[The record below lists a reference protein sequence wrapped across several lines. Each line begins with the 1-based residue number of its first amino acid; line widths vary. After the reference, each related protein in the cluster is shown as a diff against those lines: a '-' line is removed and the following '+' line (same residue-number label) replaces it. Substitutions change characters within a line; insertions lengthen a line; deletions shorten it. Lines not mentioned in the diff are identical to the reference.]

1 MDTNGDTSMIAKG
14 KSSVSLDDILSKV
27 TEADILSH
35 YLGVTE
41 VPCIINSPLRQDRRP
56 SFGLYSTDGR
66 RIFYTD
72 LSTRDRGGLLDLLG
86 HMWNCGYKEVL
97 TRINEDISKFC
108 GGASIH
114 SYTPC
119 AVRSTNSYNK
129 DTDLQCKVRDWRSY
143 DIEYWASYGITLEWL
158 KYAEVYP
165 ISHKI
170 VIKDGHRYVFGADK
184 YAYAYVEHK
193 EGKVTLKIYQPFNKA
208 GYKWSNKHDN
218 SVVSLW
224 TKVPEYGEQICICS
238 SLKDALCL
246 WANTGIP
253 SLAIQGEG
261 YRMSD
266 TAISELKRRYK
277 QVFIC
282 LDNDEPGLK
291 DAQKLAEETGFT
303 NVVLPPFNEGKDISD
318 LYKAKGKDEFL
329 RIIKPLFNSSRQEDN
344 DWNDLPFCID

>member
-1 MDTNGDTSMIAKG
+1 MFSKG
-14 KSSVSLDDILSKV
+14 NDSVCLSDILSKV
-27 TEADILSH
+27 TEADILSY

-56 SFGLYSTDGR
+56 SFGLYSHDGK

-72 LSTRDRGGLLDLLG
+72 LSTRDRGGLFDLLG
-86 HMWNCGYKEVL
+86 QMWGCSYKEVL
-97 TRINEDISKFC
+97 IKINNDISKFC
-108 GGASIH
+108 GSTNIH

-119 AVRSTNSYNK
+119 AVRSTTNHNK
-129 DTDLQCKVRDWRSY
+129 STDLQCKVRDWKDY

-170 VIKDGHRYVFGADK
+170 VIKDGQRYVFAADK

-193 EGKVTLKIYQPFNKA
+193 EGKVTLKIYQPYNTK

-218 SVVSLW
+218 SVVGLW

-246 WANTGIP
+246 WSNTEIP
-253 SLAIQGEG
+253 SLTLQGEG
-261 YRMSD
+261 YRMSN
-266 TAISELKRRYK
+266 TAISELKRRCK

-303 NVVLPPFNEGKDISD
+303 NVVLPHFDEGKDISD
-318 LYKAKGKDEFL
+318 LFKAKGKEEFL
-329 RIIKPLFNSSRQEDN
+329 KIIQPLFNSSRQEHEYED
-344 DWNDLPFCID
+344 DLPFEID

>member
-1 MDTNGDTSMIAKG
+1 MAISKG

-27 TEADILSH
+27 TEADILSY

-41 VPCIINSPLRQDRRP
+41 VPTIINSPLRQDRRP
-56 SFGLYSTDGR
+56 SFGLYSSDGV

-72 LSTRDRGGLLDLLG
+72 LATKDSGGLFDLLG
-86 HMWNCGYKEVL
+86 KMWNCSFKEVL
-97 TRINEDISKFC
+97 TRVNEDISKFC
-108 GGASIH
+108 GGANIH

-119 AVRSTNSYNK
+119 TVRSTNSYNK

-193 EGKVTLKIYQPFNKA
+193 EGKVTLKIYQPKNTK
-208 GYKWSNKHDN
+208 GYKWSNKHDK

-224 TKVPEYGEQICICS
+224 TKIPEYGDKVCICS

-246 WANTGIP
+246 WSNLGIP
-253 SLAIQGEG
+253 ALSIQGEG
-261 YRMSD
+261 YNMSN
-266 TAISELKRRYK
+266 TAVNELKRRYK
-277 QVFIC
+277 EIYIL
-282 LDNDEPGLK
+282 LDNDEAGLK
-291 DAQKLAEETGFT
+291 DGLSLSESTGFI
-303 NVVLPPFNEGKDISD
+303 NLVLPKFKEGKDISD
-318 LYKAKGKDEFL
+318 AYKVLGKERWL
-329 RIIKPLFNSSRQEDN
+329 KLIKPLFFPSESED
-344 DWNDLPFCID
+344 DLPFYC

>member
-1 MDTNGDTSMIAKG
+1 MAISKG
-14 KSSVSLDDILSKV
+14 KSSVSLEDILSKV
-27 TEADILSH
+27 TEADILSY

-41 VPCIINSPLRQDRRP
+41 VPTIINSPLRQDRRP
-56 SFGLYSTDGR
+56 SFGLYSSDGV

-72 LSTRDRGGLLDLLG
+72 LATKDSGGLFDLLG
-86 HMWNCGYKEVL
+86 KMWNCSFKEVL

-108 GGASIH
+108 GGANIH

-193 EGKVTLKIYQPFNKA
+193 EGKVTLKIYQPKNTK
-208 GYKWSNKHDN
+208 GYKWSNKHDK
-218 SVVSLW
+218 SVISLW
-224 TKVPEYGEQICICS
+224 TKIPEYGDKVCICS

-246 WANTGIP
+246 WSNLGIP
-253 SLAIQGEG
+253 ALSIQGEG
-261 YRMSD
+261 YNMSN
-266 TAISELKRRYK
+266 TAVNELKRRYK
-277 QVFIC
+277 EIYIL
-282 LDNDEPGLK
+282 LDNDEAGLK
-291 DAQKLAEETGFT
+291 DGLSLSESTGFI
-303 NVVLPPFNEGKDISD
+303 NLVLPKFREGKDISD
-318 LYKAKGKDEFL
+318 AYKVLGKERWL
-329 RIIKPLFNSSRQEDN
+329 KLIKSLFFPSESED
-344 DWNDLPFCID
+344 DLPFYC

>member
-1 MDTNGDTSMIAKG
+1 MAISKG

-56 SFGLYSTDGR
+56 SFGLYSSDGI
-66 RIFYTD
+66 RIFYID
-72 LSTRDRGGLLDLLG
+72 LATKDSGGLFDLLG
-86 HMWNCGYKEVL
+86 KMWNCGFKEVL
-97 TRINEDISKFC
+97 SKINEDISKFC

-119 AVRSTNSYNK
+119 AVRSTSSYNK
-129 DTDLQCKVRDWRSY
+129 DTDLQCKVRDWRDY

-170 VIKDGHRYVFGADK
+170 VVKDGHRYVFGADK

-208 GYKWSNKHDN
+208 GYKWSSNVDR
-218 SVVSLW
+218 SVWSLW
-224 TKVPEYGEQICICS
+224 TKIPKYGNNLILS
-238 SLKDALCL
+238 SSVKDCL
-246 WANTGIP
+246 NIMCNLGIP
-253 SLAIQGEG
+253 SICLQGEG
-261 YRMSD
+261 YLPKPQIMK
-266 TAISELKRRYK
+266 ELKSRYK
-277 QVFIC
+277 NIIIFF
-282 LDNDEPGLK
+282 DNDFNNPNNPGHNDAKRLSEEYNLK
-291 DAQKLAEETGFT
+291 MIEIPKEYES
-303 NVVLPPFNEGKDISD
+303 KDPSD
-318 LYKAKGKDEFL
+318 LYKNHGKEVYL
-329 RIIKPLFNSSRQEDN
+329 KIMNEILGNVLWKNGN
-344 DWNDLPFCID
+344 V

>member
-1 MDTNGDTSMIAKG
+1 MAISKG

-56 SFGLYSTDGR
+56 SFGLYSSDGI
-66 RIFYTD
+66 RIFYID
-72 LSTRDRGGLLDLLG
+72 LATKDSGGLFDLLG
-86 HMWNCGYKEVL
+86 KMWNCGFKEVL
-97 TRINEDISKFC
+97 NKINKDISKFC

-119 AVRSTNSYNK
+119 AVRSTSSYNK
-129 DTDLQCKVRDWRSY
+129 DTDLQCKVRDWRDY

-208 GYKWSNKHDN
+208 GYKWSSNIDR
-218 SVVSLW
+218 SVWGLW
-224 TKVPEYGEQICICS
+224 TKIPEYGDNLIIS
-238 SLKDALCL
+238 SSVKDCL
-246 WANTGIP
+246 NIMCNFKIP
-253 SLAIQGEG
+253 SICLQGEG
-261 YRMSD
+261 YLPKPHIME
-266 TAISELKRRYK
+266 ELKSRYK
-277 QVFIC
+277 NIIVFF
-282 LDNDEPGLK
+282 DNDFTNPNNPGHNDAKKLSEEYNLKMVEIPKKYESKDPSDLFKKYGRDKYLEIMNEILK
-291 DAQKLAEETGFT
+291 D
-303 NVVLPPFNEGKDISD
+303 VLWKNGD
-318 LYKAKGKDEFL
+318 
-329 RIIKPLFNSSRQEDN
+329 Q
-344 DWNDLPFCID
+344 

>member
-1 MDTNGDTSMIAKG
+1 MAFSKG
-14 KSSVSLDDILSKV
+14 NNSVSLEDILSKV
-27 TEADILSH
+27 TEADILSY

-41 VPCIINSPLRQDRRP
+41 VPCIINSPLRRDRRP
-56 SFGLYSTDGR
+56 SFGLYSPDGK
-66 RIFYTD
+66 RIYYTD
-72 LSTRDRGGLLDLLG
+72 LSTRDRGGLFDLLG
-86 HMWNCGYKEVL
+86 NMWGCSYKEVL
-97 TRINEDISKFC
+97 ARINEDISRFS
-108 GGASIH
+108 GSASIH
-114 SYTPC
+114 TYTPC
-119 AVRSTNSYNK
+119 TVRSHSTYNK
-129 DTDLQCKVRDWRSY
+129 DTDLQCKVRDWRDY
-143 DIEYWASYGITLEWL
+143 DIEYWASYGIGLEWL

-170 VIKDGHRYVFGADK
+170 VIKGGQRYVFVADK

-193 EGKVTLKIYQPFNKA
+193 EGKVTLKIYQPFNRN

-224 TKVPEYGEQICICS
+224 TKVPEYGEQVCICS

-261 YRMSD
+261 YRMSG
-266 TAISELKRRYK
+266 TAINELKRRYK

-291 DAQKLAEETGFT
+291 DAQKLSEETGFI
-303 NVVLPPFNEGKDISD
+303 NVVLPPFDGGKDISD
-318 LYKAKGKDEFL
+318 LFKAKGKEEFL
-329 RIIKPLFNSSRQEDN
+329 RIIKPLFNSSRQESEYED
-344 DWNDLPFCID
+344 DLPFEVY

>member
-1 MDTNGDTSMIAKG
+1 MAFNKG
-14 KSSVSLDDILSKV
+14 RDSVTLEDILNKV
-27 TEADILSH
+27 TEADILSY
-35 YLGVTE
+35 YLGITKI
-41 VPCIINSPLRQDRRP
+41 PCVINSPLRQDKRP
-56 SFGLYSTDGR
+56 SFGLYSSNGI
-66 RIFYTD
+66 RIYYTD
-72 LSTRDRGGLLDLLG
+72 LSTRDRGGLFDLLKN
-86 HMWNCGYKEVL
+86 MWNCSYKEVL
-97 TRINEDISKFC
+97 IRINKDISKFN
-108 GGASIH
+108 GSANIH
-114 SYTPC
+114 IYTPC
-119 AVRSTNSYNK
+119 TVRSNSAYNK
-129 DTDLQCKVRDWRSY
+129 NTDLQCKIRNWRDY
-143 DIEYWASYGITLEWL
+143 DIEYWASYGISLEWL

-170 VIKDGHRYVFGADK
+170 VIKDGQRYVFVADK
-184 YAYAYVEHK
+184 YAYVYVEHK
-193 EGKVTLKIYQPFNKA
+193 NKVTLKIYQPFNKN

-218 SVVSLW
+218 SVISLW

-282 LDNDEPGLK
+282 LDNDEPGIK
-291 DAQKLAEETGFT
+291 DAQKLSKETGFT

-318 LYKAKGKDEFL
+318 LMKSKGKEEFL
-329 RIIKPLFNSSRQEDN
+329 RIIKPLFYSSRQED
-344 DWNDLPFCID
+344 DLPF

>member
-1 MDTNGDTSMIAKG
+1 MAFSSG

-56 SFGLYSTDGR
+56 SFGLYSSDGI
-66 RIFYTD
+66 RIFYID
-72 LSTRDRGGLLDLLG
+72 LATKDSGGLFDLLG
-86 HMWNCGYKEVL
+86 KMWNCGFKEVL
-97 TRINEDISKFC
+97 SKINEDISKFC
-108 GGASIH
+108 GGVSIH

-119 AVRSTNSYNK
+119 AVRSTSSYNK
-129 DTDLQCKVRDWRSY
+129 DTDLQCKIRDWRDY

-208 GYKWSNKHDN
+208 GYKWSNKHDK
-218 SVVSLW
+218 SVISLW
-224 TKVPEYGEQICICS
+224 TKVPEYGDKICICS

-253 SLAIQGEG
+253 SLSIQGEG
-261 YRMSD
+261 YSMSK
-266 TAISELKRRYK
+266 TAIDELKRRYK
-277 QVFIC
+277 KVYIL
-282 LDNDEPGLK
+282 LDNDITGLL
-291 DAQKLAEETGFT
+291 DGVKLAEETGFI
-303 NVVLPPFNEGKDISD
+303 NIILPQFEGGKDVSD
-318 LYKAKGKDEFL
+318 LMKAKGKEAFL
-329 RIIKPLFNSSRQEDN
+329 KIILPLFNN
-344 DWNDLPFCID
+344 

>member
-1 MDTNGDTSMIAKG
+1 MAISKG

-27 TEADILSH
+27 TEANILSH

-56 SFGLYSTDGR
+56 SFGLYSSDGI
-66 RIFYTD
+66 RIFYID
-72 LSTRDRGGLLDLLG
+72 LATKDSGGLFDLLG
-86 HMWNCGYKEVL
+86 KMWNCGFKEVL
-97 TRINEDISKFC
+97 SKINEDISKFC
-108 GGASIH
+108 GSVSIH

-119 AVRSTNSYNK
+119 VVRSTNSYNK
-129 DTDLQCKVRDWRSY
+129 DTDLQCKVRDWRDY

-170 VIKDGHRYVFGADK
+170 IIKDGHRYVFGADK

-208 GYKWSNKHDN
+208 GYKWSNKHDK
-218 SVVSLW
+218 SVISLW
-224 TKVPEYGEQICICS
+224 TKVPEYGDKICICS

-246 WANTGIP
+246 WANTNIP
-253 SLAIQGEG
+253 SLSIQGEG
-261 YRMSD
+261 YNMSD

-277 QVFIC
+277 EIYIL
-282 LDNDEPGLK
+282 LDNDEAGLK
-291 DAQKLAEETGFT
+291 DGLSLSESTGFT
-303 NVVLPPFNEGKDISD
+303 NVVLPKFEGGKDISD
-318 LYKAKGKDEFL
+318 AFKILGKEKWL
-329 RIIKPLFNSSRQEDN
+329 KLIVPLFNSSRPQEDW
-344 DWNDLPFCID
+344 DDLPFKV